1 MQLLNNQNC
10 NLSTSYPE
18 FFNGNLLGDV
28 VFETIETNDK
38 GTTEFSDEKLFD
50 AVVETLGT
58 LSISSSKNYIDNSN
72 QVIHSPL
79 QIKSYHPASTS
90 SDYYRNKGL
99 NSDIIIKKNSS
110 GISPPFKW
118 SDKKLECLLLYLKKH
133 IDEVRKLDKRNGDG
147 TKQRLWEG
155 ASKEFCEE
163 SNKYTSYRCEIKWK
177 NVKRDYIKWINE
189 IGKND
194 KKPDVEEIIDATDHN
209 HAAEASRIKIV
220 KVSKNGPN
228 NQTINT
234 SNRD

>member
-1 MQLLNNQNC
+1 MI
-10 NLSTSYPE
+10 S
-18 FFNGNLLGDV
+18 DV

-50 AVVETLGT
+50 AVVETVGT

-72 QVIHSPL
+72 QVSNVYLPLDNRVIHSPL

-90 SDYYRNKGL
+90 SGYNHKKGL

-110 GISPPFKW
+110 GKSPPFKW
-118 SDKKLECLLLYLKKH
+118 SDKKLERLLLYLKKY

-155 ASKEFCEE
+155 ASKAFCEE
-163 SNKYTSYRCEIKWK
+163 SDKYTSYRCEIKWK

-189 IGKND
+189 IDKNEND
-194 KKPDVEEIIDATDHN
+194 KKPDVEEIIDESLRKLYYDEITCSNESNKRKIMTDD
-209 HAAEASRIKIV
+209 
-220 KVSKNGPN
+220 
-228 NQTINT
+228 
-234 SNRD
+234 SNRKSPKRSRTL